1 LLSPKD
7 YAIITKVVNILKEKL
22 MKRSTKS
29 LLEEL
34 NEYANKKH
42 TESLIESRANHIID
56 SAVNLINLIKEQF
69 DPETAFE
76 LEKRFI
82 NSIRSADPAKFTRGI
97 RKIRDSKETAR
108 TLRIIEG
115 DAKDPD

>member
-1 LLSPKD
+1 
-7 YAIITKVVNILKEKL
+7 

-34 NEYANKKH
+34 NEYAHKKH
-42 TESLIESRANHIID
+42 TESAIESRANHIID

-76 LEKRFI
+76 LEKSFI
-82 NSIRSADPAKFTRGI
+82 NSIRSADPIKFTRGI
-97 RKIRDSKETAR
+97 RKIRDNKETAR
-108 TLRIIEG
+108 TLKVIDG
-115 DAKDPD
+115 DAKDPE

>member
-1 LLSPKD
+1 
-7 YAIITKVVNILKEKL
+7 

-34 NEYANKKH
+34 NEYAHKKH
-42 TESLIESRANHIID
+42 TESAIESRANHIID
-56 SAVNLINLIKEQF
+56 SAVNLIALIKEQF

-82 NSIRSADPAKFTRGI
+82 NSIRSADPSKFTRGI
-97 RKIRDSKETAR
+97 RKIRDSKATAK
-108 TLRIIEG
+108 TLKIIDG
-115 DAKDPD
+115 DLKDPE

>member
-1 LLSPKD
+1 
-7 YAIITKVVNILKEKL
+7 
-22 MKRSTKS
+22 MKRTTRS

-34 NEYANKKH
+34 NDFANKKH
-42 TESLIESRANHIID
+42 SESIIESRANHIID
-56 SAVNLINLIKEQF
+56 SAVNLIALIKENF

-108 TLRIIEG
+108 TLKIIEG
-115 DAKDPD
+115 NIKDPD

>member
-1 LLSPKD
+1 
-7 YAIITKVVNILKEKL
+7 
-22 MKRSTKS
+22 MKRTTRS

-34 NEYANKKH
+34 NDFAAKKH
-42 TESLIESRANHIID
+42 AESVIESRANHIID
-56 SAVNLINLIKEQF
+56 SAVNLIALIKEQF

-97 RKIRDSKETAR
+97 RKIRDSKETAK
-108 TLRIIEG
+108 TLKIIEG
-115 DAKDPD
+115 NAKDPD

>member
-1 LLSPKD
+1 
-7 YAIITKVVNILKEKL
+7 
-22 MKRSTKS
+22 MKRTTRS

-34 NEYANKKH
+34 NDFAAKKH
-42 TESLIESRANHIID
+42 SESVIESRANHIID
-56 SAVNLINLIKEQF
+56 SAVNLIALIKEQF

-108 TLRIIEG
+108 SLKIIEG

>member
-1 LLSPKD
+1 
-7 YAIITKVVNILKEKL
+7 
-22 MKRSTKS
+22 MKRTTRS

-34 NEYANKKH
+34 NEYADKKH
-42 TESLIESRANHIID
+42 TESVIESRANHIID

-82 NSIRSADPAKFTRGI
+82 NSIRSADPNKFIRGI
-97 RKIRDSKETAR
+97 RKIRDSKATAR
-108 TLRIIEG
+108 TLKIIDG
-115 DAKDPD
+115 DLKDPE

>member
-1 LLSPKD
+1 
-7 YAIITKVVNILKEKL
+7 
-22 MKRSTKS
+22 MKRTTRS

-34 NEYANKKH
+34 NEFAAKKH
-42 TESLIESRANHIID
+42 SESVIESRANHIID
-56 SAVNLINLIKEQF
+56 SAVNLIALIKEQF

-108 TLRIIEG
+108 SLKIIEG
-115 DAKDPD
+115 DSKDPD

>member
-1 LLSPKD
+1 
-7 YAIITKVVNILKEKL
+7 

-34 NEYANKKH
+34 NEFAAKKH
-42 TESLIESRANHIID
+42 TESVIESRANHIID
-56 SAVNLINLIKEQF
+56 SAVNLISLIKEQF

-82 NSIRSADPAKFTRGI
+82 NSIRSADPSKFTRGI

-108 TLRIIEG
+108 TLKIIEG
-115 DAKDPD
+115 NAKDPK

>member
-1 LLSPKD
+1 
-7 YAIITKVVNILKEKL
+7 

-34 NEYANKKH
+34 NEYAHKKH
-42 TESLIESRANHIID
+42 TESAIESRANHIID
-56 SAVNLINLIKEQF
+56 SAVNLIALIKEEF

-82 NSIRSADPAKFTRGI
+82 NSIRSADPSKFTRGI
-97 RKIRDSKETAR
+97 RKIRDSKETAK
-108 TLRIIEG
+108 TLKIIDG
-115 DAKDPD
+115 DLKDPE

>member
-1 LLSPKD
+1 
-7 YAIITKVVNILKEKL
+7 
-22 MKRSTKS
+22 MKRTTRS

-34 NEYANKKH
+34 NDFANKKH
-42 TESLIESRANHIID
+42 SESIIESRANHIID
-56 SAVNLINLIKEQF
+56 SAVNLIALIKENF

-108 TLRIIEG
+108 TLKIIEG
-115 DAKDPD
+115 NVKDPD

>member
-1 LLSPKD
+1 
-7 YAIITKVVNILKEKL
+7 
-22 MKRSTKS
+22 MKRTTRS

-34 NEYANKKH
+34 NEFAAKKH
-42 TESLIESRANHIID
+42 SESVIESRANHIID
-56 SAVNLINLIKEQF
+56 SAVNLIALIKEQF

-76 LEKRFI
+76 LAKRFI

-108 TLRIIEG
+108 SLKIIEG